1 MTSPNKTA
9 ADTPKH
15 DTPAPKHTA
24 TYFLLITFG
33 ASWLVALVYYLAG
46 GRWNTPL
53 SVVVGAFYMII
64 PMLAAIF
71 VQKVVYRRDI
81 LKPLGVSFRINAWFF
96 VAWLLPALLVLC
108 AIPAAALLP
117 GVSFSPEHEGLF
129 LRLAATLTPEQL
141 EAMRA
146 SYDAMRVSP
155 ALISLGQGLI
165 AGATIN
171 ALLAFGEELGWRG
184 LLQREWEHLGT
195 FAGSAIIGLV
205 WGVWHAPLI
214 LMGHNFLDHPVAGVF
229 QMIAATM
236 LLGILISYVRIR
248 AGSVIAAALMH
259 GSVNGLYGVSLM
271 YLAWDN
277 DLSIGLFGTGGC
289 LVMGGAVAL
298 AFLYDRYIPKA
309 DASPGTETVT
319 RHRPH

>member
-1 MTSPNKTA
+1 
-9 ADTPKH
+9 
-15 DTPAPKHTA
+15 
-24 TYFLLITFG
+24 
-33 ASWLVALVYYLAG
+33 
-46 GRWNTPL
+46 
-53 SVVVGAFYMII
+53 VVVGAVYMLV
-64 PMLAAIF
+64 PMLAALF
-71 VQKVVYRRDI
+71 VQKVIYRQAVI
-81 LKPLGVSFRINAWFF
+81 TPLGVSFRINAWFF
-96 VAWLLPALLVLC
+96 VAWLSPALLVLC

-117 GVSFSPEHEGLF
+117 GVFLSPEHEGLF
-129 LRLAATLTPEQL
+129 RRLAGSLTPEQL
-141 EAMRA
+141 EAMRM
-146 SYDAMRVSP
+146 SYADMRVSP
-155 ALISLGQGLI
+155 ALVSLIQGLI

-184 LLQREWEHLGT
+184 LLQWEWGHLGT

-214 LMGHNFLDHPVAGVF
+214 LMGHNFPDHPAAGIF

-248 AGSVIAAALMH
+248 AGSVVAAAIMH

-298 AFLYDRYIPKA
+298 VFLYDRYVPKA
-309 DASPGTETVT
+309 KASPHPQTHHQLE
-319 RHRPH
+319 